1 MAKVGIN
8 VSDIIFWGEVNEEKS
23 KSPTK
28 WDHDIL
34 MNFTYANKFIPLDD
48 HDDIISILLN
58 EDREN
63 IEKSFIYEG
72 VDEYMVKGKK
82 GFAEVSK
89 GMEYTIV
96 KLYGKDFDLEEIT
109 SRLTVSGVKNKKP
122 HLEIKIPDIPKLL
135 DGNILTGFRYKYS
148 DEEKEKDSSLS
159 KKKTIMSVS
168 KGFLY
173 TILFALV
180 IGFIVYEAFITKYK
194 DITPPTENFIAKK
207 GNLIGYNV
215 EGNLTLFSFANLVE
229 ELGIDEGLLF
239 FIPETEEVTDR
250 IIVEKAKDSLGS
262 VLYEKGVRQVEFMSS
277 VEGYDYAR
285 ANQFRFDT
293 YRNKTAGEADWSQYG
308 YLGTGKAKKIVI
320 RGRVV
325 EREDGYFLSIGLGY
339 AKLGDLADE
348 GERFYDNLVDSES
361 YITALF
367 SLKSGRP
374 VYVYGQIEK
383 TFTSREGRNKTDKK
397 LFVFRAL
404 YMRSRT

>member
-8 VSDIIFWGEVNEEKS
+8 VSDIIFWGEINEEKS

-28 WDHDIL
+28 WNHDIL
-34 MNFTYANKFIPLDD
+34 INFTYANKSIPLDD
-48 HDDIISILLN
+48 PDDVISVLFN

-63 IEKSFIYEG
+63 IEKSFLYEG
-72 VDEYMVKGKK
+72 VDEYTVKGKK
-82 GFAEVSK
+82 GLAEVSK
-89 GMEYTIV
+89 GLEYTIV

-109 SRLTVSGVKNKKP
+109 SRLTVSGAKNKKP
-122 HLEIKIPDIPKLL
+122 NLEIEIPDRPKLL

-148 DEEKEKDSSLS
+148 EEEKEKDTTLS
-159 KKKTIMSVS
+159 RNKTIMSVFRGVIYIVFS
-168 KGFLY
+168 
-173 TILFALV
+173 ALV

-194 DITPPTENFIAKK
+194 DITPPTEDFIAKK
-207 GNLIGYNV
+207 GNLMGYNV
-215 EGNLTLFSFANLVE
+215 EGNLSLFSFANPVE
-229 ELGIDEGLLF
+229 ELGINEGSLIF
-239 FIPETEEVTDR
+239 VPETEEVTDR
-250 IIVEKAKDSLGS
+250 IIVEKATDSLGN
-262 VLYEKGVRQVEFMSS
+262 VLYEKGVRQVEFASS
-277 VEGYDYAR
+277 VDGFDYAR

-308 YLGTGKAKKIVI
+308 YLGTGKAQQIII

-325 EREDGYFLSIGLGY
+325 EMEDGYFLIMGLGY

-348 GERFYDNLVDSES
+348 GKRFYDNLVDSES

-367 SLKSGRP
+367 AIKIGRP

-397 LFVFRAL
+397 LFSFRAL